1 MRANP
6 PLKWLFNYAQECD
19 KSSAMIYD
27 FYLHLVVCAASTVH
41 LHRHFWPVIKFPRL
55 TVSLTYVVM
64 LQLANICCRGR
75 ENPVSPC
82 SSAEIFPLQ
91 TEREENSAT
100 GSWEISATARKS
112 AKTKSCWETPSIC
125 WPLSLFCSLR
135 ITTRFGT
142 THSQHPLLPPNNF
155 GKMFRF
161 RWIWFTGHSG
171 ESFAGPPSGA
181 LAHTHTHTHKRV
193 PTTYMLILA
202 LWFMH
207 YISVDF

>member
-1 MRANP
+1 
-6 PLKWLFNYAQECD
+6 
-19 KSSAMIYD
+19 MIYD
-27 FYLHLVVCAASTVH
+27 FYLHLVVRAASTVH
-41 LHRHFWPVIKFPRL
+41 SHRHFWPVIKFPRL

-91 TEREENSAT
+91 TERKGKLRHWKLGNQCDCAKICKRENPAERRPQYA
-100 GSWEISATARKS
+100 G
-112 AKTKSCWETPSIC
+112 
-125 WPLSLFCSLR
+125 LFL
-135 ITTRFGT
+135 
-142 THSQHPLLPPNNF
+142 
-155 GKMFRF
+155 
-161 RWIWFTGHSG
+161 
-171 ESFAGPPSGA
+171 SFALWESPPDSA
-181 LAHTHTHTHKRV
+181 PPTRNTHFCHPTTLAKCFVFAEFHLVHRPLWRILRRTSFWCTGTHTHTHKRV